1 MPPDQPPL
9 FADPPKPKRKTRTRP
24 PEKLT
29 AVQMVRIQEWAERVV
44 PWLRREALESFESV
58 ETYVEECLEYWQG
71 RGDLRPDW
79 LLTIQHRIRVEE
91 RRRLSQMAKAGSQS
105 AKAALHDPAAWAE
118 AYDLRAKAATG
129 AAKSFG
135 PDFVTPRGADVI
147 QLGSHN
153 RRGPR
158 S

>member
-1 MPPDQPPL
+1 MPTDQPPL
-9 FADPPKPKRKTRTRP
+9 FAEPAKPKRKTRTRP
-24 PEKLT
+24 PESLT
-29 AVQMVRIQEWAERVV
+29 PPQMVRIQEWAERVV

-58 ETYVEECLEYWQG
+58 ESYVEECLEYWQG

-79 LLTIQHRIRVEE
+79 VLTIQHRIRTQE

-105 AKAALHDPAAWAE
+105 ARDALHDPEAWARS
-118 AYDLRAKAATG
+118 YDVRAKAAAG
-129 AAKSFG
+129 ASQPFG
-135 PDFVTPRGADVI
+135 PKFLDPAGGKVI
-147 QLGSHN
+147 QLDST